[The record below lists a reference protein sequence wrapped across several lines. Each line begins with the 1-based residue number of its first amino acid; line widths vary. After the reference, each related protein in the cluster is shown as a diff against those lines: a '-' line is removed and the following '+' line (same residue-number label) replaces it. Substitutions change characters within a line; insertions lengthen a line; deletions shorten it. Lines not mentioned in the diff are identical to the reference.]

1 MSRAEHSTTTR
12 RRVLSGVVP
21 SVLGVGLAAVLMAG
35 CSAGQITQTA
45 TQEPVVNG
53 ASGMAGPIAIR
64 DAQLAFPSNA
74 QGTYQ
79 PGSTARLIVTI
90 VNTGIADDTLTK
102 ITSPAA
108 TSVRIDGSD
117 TGTKLLPGGFSV
129 ASGQDSDDE
138 SAGAAGSG
146 SAAAPTTT
154 QPSVAPSSGAPSS
167 GAPAG
172 GAVPPPAPTSSA
184 PSQPQTVT
192 IDLVGIRS
200 VNGAPLRAG
209 LTIPLTFYFQRSG
222 QVTLPQVPIGAPAD
236 SSS

>member
-45 TQEPVVNG
+45 TQEPAVNG

-74 QGTYQ
+74 QGVYQ

-90 VNTGIADDTLTK
+90 VNTGIADDTLTR
-102 ITSPAA
+102 ISSPAA

-129 ASGQDSDDE
+129 ASGQDPDDE
-138 SAGAAGSG
+138 TASAAGSS

-154 QPSVAPSSGAPSS
+154 QPSLAPSSGAPSS
-167 GAPAG
+167 GAVA
-172 GAVPPPAPTSSA
+172 PPAPVSSSA

-209 LTIPLTFYFQRSG
+209 LTIPLTFYFQKSG